1 MRIEPLGDS
10 ALLVRVVES
19 FDAEESLD
27 AVLRAT
33 RQFELAKIP
42 GVIELAPAYTTI
54 GVFLDS
60 ARCPPFDELRTSI
73 GRASG
78 RDSAAAAS
86 HATAPT
92 IEVPG
97 CYESAFA
104 PELDEAVQHTE

>member
-33 RQFELAKIP
+33 RQLELAKIP

-73 GRASG
+73 RRAVEC
-78 RDSAAAAS
+78 DSAMAAS
-86 HATAPT
+86 DATAPT
-92 IEVPG
+92 IEVTD
-97 CYESAFA
+97 CYESEFA
-104 PELDEAVQHTE
+104 PDVNEVARHR